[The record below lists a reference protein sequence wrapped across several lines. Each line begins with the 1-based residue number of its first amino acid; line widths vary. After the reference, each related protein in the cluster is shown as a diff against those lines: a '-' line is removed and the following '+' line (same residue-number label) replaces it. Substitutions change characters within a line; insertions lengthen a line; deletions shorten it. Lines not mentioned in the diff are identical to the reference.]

1 MIREW
6 IRMEHAVDTSD
17 FGLFDRRLSAAANV
31 LVIIAVLTIAMIYLQ
46 GVLQPFFIALAIY
59 FVLKP
64 GADKLSVSG
73 FPVIL
78 SYFTMLMM
86 ALLIVSSATLF
97 AYQQA
102 DELVG
107 NEEEMQKYNNLLDE
121 KWLNL
126 KSMSIIG
133 PVLVDAVG
141 SPDSDLGSDL
151 SELGLLSDNQQFSDV
166 LVGMMSSTGGALTTS
181 LTVMFFLLFIIFEAS
196 LLPGRIERAWPG
208 GANEKVQM
216 IRDQIESSVNTYI
229 IVKTGVGVGTAVIAG
244 IIMAF
249 FGIDLWFTW
258 ALITFLL
265 NYVPYIGSLIA
276 TVPPIILG
284 LILLDP
290 STLLLLMVL
299 LLTNQQMWGNVIE
312 TRWAGSALD
321 LSPVVL
327 LLVTAFSFWL
337 WGILG
342 MILAVPFAVIIKIVL
357 ENIEETRP
365 IAILL
370 SERAPTIDEA
380 WKNALKDGKISLYE
394 TKTLNELQTTL
405 GLSDK
410 QIILMSSKYS
420 AEHVLRY
427 GRVTTDQKDLILQG
441 AKESMTSAQYD
452 ELKESLSEGKI
463 NAESRGILDLFVE
476 LVEEE

>member
-1 MIREW
+1 
-6 IRMEHAVDTSD
+6 
-17 FGLFDRRLSAAANV
+17 
-31 LVIIAVLTIAMIYLQ
+31 
-46 GVLQPFFIALAIY
+46 
-59 FVLKP
+59 
-64 GADKLSVSG
+64 
-73 FPVIL
+73 
-78 SYFTMLMM
+78 
-86 ALLIVSSATLF
+86 
-97 AYQQA
+97 
-102 DELVG
+102 
-107 NEEEMQKYNNLLDE
+107 
-121 KWLNL
+121 
-126 KSMSIIG
+126 
-133 PVLVDAVG
+133 
-141 SPDSDLGSDL
+141 
-151 SELGLLSDNQQFSDV
+151 
-166 LVGMMSSTGGALTTS
+166 
-181 LTVMFFLLFIIFEAS
+181 
-196 LLPGRIERAWPG
+196 
-208 GANEKVQM
+208 
-216 IRDQIESSVNTYI
+216 
-229 IVKTGVGVGTAVIAG
+229 
-244 IIMAF
+244 MAF

-394 TKTLNELQTTL
+394 TKILNELQTTL

-441 AKESMTSAQYD
+441 AKESMTSAQCD

>member
-1 MIREW
+1 
-6 IRMEHAVDTSD
+6 MEHAVDTSD

-31 LVIIAVLTIAMIYLQ
+31 LVIITVLTIAMIYLQ

-64 GADKLSVSG
+64 GADKLSVNG

-78 SYFTMLMM
+78 SYFTMLML

-102 DELVG
+102 DELVSD
-107 NEEEMQKYNNLLDE
+107 DE
-121 KWLNL
+121 KMQQYNHRLDKKWS
-126 KSMSIIG
+126 KIKHMPIVG
-133 PVLVDAVG
+133 PVIVDAVG
-141 SPDSDLGSDL
+141 VSDSDLASDL
-151 SELGLLSDNQQFSDV
+151 SQMGLLSDDQQFSDV
-166 LVGMMSSTGGALTTS
+166 LVGMMSSTGSALTTS
-181 LTVMFFLLFIIFEAS
+181 LTVTFFLIFIIFEAS

-216 IRDQIESSVNTYI
+216 IKDQIETSVNTYI

-284 LILLDP
+284 LIILGP
-290 STLLLLMVL
+290 SSLILLMVL

-312 TRWAGSALD
+312 TRWAGRALD

-394 TKTLNELQTTL
+394 TKILNELQTTL

-410 QIILMSSKYS
+410 EVILMSSKYS

-427 GRVTTDQKDLILQG
+427 GRITKDQKDLILQG
-441 AKESMTSAQYD
+441 AKESMIPIQYT

-463 NAESRGILDLFVE
+463 NAESRKILDIFVE

>member
-1 MIREW
+1 
-6 IRMEHAVDTSD
+6 MEHNAVTTDLD
-17 FGLFDRRLSAAANV
+17 LFDKRLSAAANV
-31 LVIIAVLTIAMIYLQ
+31 LVIITVLTIAMIYLE
-46 GVLQPFFIALAIY
+46 GVLRPFFIALGIY

-64 GADKLSVSG
+64 GADKLSVNG
-73 FPVIL
+73 FPMIL
-78 SYFTMLMM
+78 SYFTMLMFTLM
-86 ALLIVSSATLF
+86 VVSSAAFF

-102 DELVG
+102 DDLVSD
-107 NEEEMQKYNNLLDE
+107 DE
-121 KWLNL
+121 KMQQYNHRLDKKWS
-126 KSMSIIG
+126 KIKQMPIVG
-133 PVLVDAVG
+133 PVIIDAVG
-141 SPDSDLGSDL
+141 GSESDLGSDL
-151 SELGLLSDNQQFSDV
+151 SQLGLLSDNQQLSDV
-166 LVGMMSSTGGALTTS
+166 LVGMMSSTGSILTTS
-181 LTVMFFLLFIIFEAS
+181 LTVTFFLIFIIFEAS

-216 IRDQIESSVNTYI
+216 IRDQIESSVNSYI
-229 IVKTGVGVGTAVIAG
+229 VVKTGVGVGTAVIAG

-258 ALITFLL
+258 ALLTFLL
-265 NYVPYIGSLIA
+265 NYVPYIGSLFA
-276 TVPPIILG
+276 TVPPIVLG
-284 LILLDP
+284 LILLNP
-290 STLLLLMVL
+290 SSLILLTVL
-299 LLTNQQMWGNVIE
+299 LLTNQQVWGNVIE
-312 TRWAGSALD
+312 TRWAGRALD

-394 TKTLNELQTTL
+394 TKTLKELQTTL

-410 QIILMSSKYS
+410 QVALKSSKFS
-420 AEHVLRY
+420 AEHVLQY
-427 GRVTTDQKDLILQG
+427 GRLSTDQRDLILQG
-441 AKESMTSAQYD
+441 AQETMNKSQYN
-452 ELKESLSEGKI
+452 ELNEMLSEGKI
-463 NAESRGILDLFVE
+463 NPQSRIMLEQLIE

>member
-1 MIREW
+1 
-6 IRMEHAVDTSD
+6 MEHSVDTLD
-17 FGLFDRRLSAAANV
+17 VGLFDRRLSAAANV
-31 LVIIAVLTIAMIYLQ
+31 LVIITVLTIAMIYLE
-46 GVLQPFFIALAIY
+46 GVLQPFFIALGIY

-73 FPVIL
+73 FPMIL
-78 SYFTMLMM
+78 SYFTMLMFT
-86 ALLIVSSATLF
+86 LLIVSSAAFF

-102 DELVG
+102 DDLVSDD
-107 NEEEMQKYNNLLDE
+107 EKMQNYNHLLDS
-121 KWLNL
+121 KWSNI
-126 KSMSIIG
+126 KQMPIVG
-133 PVLVDAVG
+133 PVIIDAVG
-141 SPDSDLGSDL
+141 GPESNLGSDL
-151 SELGLLSDNQQFSDV
+151 SQMGLLSDNQQLSDV
-166 LVGMMSSTGGALTTS
+166 LVGMMSSTGSALTTS
-181 LTVMFFLLFIIFEAS
+181 LTVTFFLIFIIFEAS
-196 LLPGRIERAWPG
+196 LLPDRIERAWPG

-229 IVKTGVGVGTAVIAG
+229 IVKTGVGIGTAVIAG
-244 IIMAF
+244 IIMAI

-284 LILLDP
+284 LILLEP
-290 STLLLLMVL
+290 TSLILLMIL

-312 TRWAGSALD
+312 TRWAGRALD

-342 MILAVPFAVIIKIVL
+342 MILAVPFAVITKIVL

-394 TKTLNELQTTL
+394 TKILKELQTTL

-410 QIILMSSKYS
+410 QVVLMSSKYS
-420 AEHVLRY
+420 AEHVLQY
-427 GRVTTDQKDLILQG
+427 GRITKDQKNLILQG
-441 AKESMTSAQYD
+441 AKESMTPTQYG
-452 ELKESLSEGKI
+452 ELKESLIEGKI
-463 NAESRGILDLFVE
+463 NAESRKILDLFVE

>member
-1 MIREW
+1 
-6 IRMEHAVDTSD
+6 MEHAVDTSD
-17 FGLFDRRLSAAANV
+17 FDLFDRRLSAAANV
-31 LVIIAVLTIAMIYLQ
+31 LIILTVLTIAMIYLQ

-78 SYFTMLMM
+78 SYFTMLML
-86 ALLIVSSATLF
+86 ALLIVSSAALF
-97 AYQQA
+97 AYHQA
-102 DELVG
+102 DDLIG
-107 NEEEMQKYNNLLDE
+107 DDAEMQKYNNLLDE

-126 KSMSIIG
+126 KGMPIIG
-133 PVLVDAVG
+133 PAIVDAVG
-141 SPDSDLGSDL
+141 GTDSDLGSDL
-151 SELGLLSDNQQFSDV
+151 SEMGLLSDNQQLSDV

-181 LTVMFFLLFIIFEAS
+181 LTVTFFLIFIIFEAS

-216 IRDQIESSVNTYI
+216 VRDQIESSVNTYI

-244 IIMAF
+244 TIMAI

-258 ALITFLL
+258 ALLTFLL

-284 LILLDP
+284 LILLEP
-290 STLLLLMVL
+290 TSLLLLTVL

-312 TRWAGSALD
+312 TRWAGRALD

-357 ENIEETRP
+357 ENIENTRP

-394 TKTLNELQTTL
+394 TKILKELQTTL

-410 QIILMSSKYS
+410 QVVLMSSKYS
-420 AEHVLRY
+420 AEHVLQY
-427 GRVTTDQKDLILQG
+427 GRITKDQKDLILQG
-441 AKESMTSAQYD
+441 AKDSMAPEQYD
-452 ELKESLSEGKI
+452 ELKESLSEGKVT
-463 NAESRGILDLFVE
+463 AESRKMLDIFVE

>member
-1 MIREW
+1 
-6 IRMEHAVDTSD
+6 MEHSADTLD
-17 FGLFDRRLSAAANV
+17 VGLFDRRLSAAANV
-31 LVIIAVLTIAMIYLQ
+31 LVIITVLTIAMIYLE
-46 GVLQPFFIALAIY
+46 GVLQPFFIALGIY

-64 GADKLSVSG
+64 GADKLSING
-73 FPVIL
+73 FPMIL
-78 SYFTMLMM
+78 SYFTMLMF
-86 ALLIVSSATLF
+86 ALLIVSSAAFF

-102 DELVG
+102 DDLVSDD
-107 NEEEMQKYNNLLDE
+107 EKMQNYNHLLDS
-121 KWLNL
+121 KWSNIKQMPIL
-126 KSMSIIG
+126 G
-133 PVLVDAVG
+133 PVIIDAVG
-141 SPDSDLGSDL
+141 GSDSLGSDL
-151 SELGLLSDNQQFSDV
+151 SQMGLLSDNQQLSDV
-166 LVGMMSSTGGALTTS
+166 LVGMMSSTGSILTTS
-181 LTVMFFLLFIIFEAS
+181 LTVTFFLIFIIFEAS
-196 LLPGRIERAWPG
+196 LLPDRIERAWPG

-216 IRDQIESSVNTYI
+216 MRDQIESGVNTYI
-229 IVKTGVGVGTAVIAG
+229 VVKTGVGIGTAVIAG
-244 IIMAF
+244 IIMAI

-258 ALITFLL
+258 ALLTFLL
-265 NYVPYIGSLIA
+265 NYVPYIGSLFA

-284 LILLDP
+284 LILLNP
-290 STLLLLMVL
+290 GSLILLIVL

-312 TRWAGSALD
+312 TRWAGRALD

-394 TKTLNELQTTL
+394 TKTLKELQIAL
-405 GLSDK
+405 GLTDK
-410 QIILMSSKYS
+410 QVVLKSSRFS
-420 AEHVLRY
+420 AEHVLQY
-427 GRVTTDQKDLILQG
+427 GKISKDQKKLILQG
-441 AKESMTSAQYD
+441 AKETMDSSQYN
-452 ELKESLSEGKI
+452 ELKESLIEGKT
-463 NAESRGILDLFVE
+463 NPHSQEILEQLIA

>member
-1 MIREW
+1 
-6 IRMEHAVDTSD
+6 MEHTVDTSD
-17 FGLFDRRLSAAANV
+17 LGLFNRRLSTAANA
-31 LVIIAVLTIAMIYLQ
+31 LIIITVLTVAMIYLQ

-64 GADKLSVSG
+64 GADKLSTNG
-73 FPVIL
+73 FPVTL
-78 SYFTMLMM
+78 SYFTMLML
-86 ALLIVSSATLF
+86 ALLIVSSAALF

-102 DELVG
+102 DELIGDDQQMEQYNHRLDKKWSHLKDMAIVG
-107 NEEEMQKYNNLLDE
+107 PM
-121 KWLNL
+121 
-126 KSMSIIG
+126 I
-133 PVLVDAVG
+133 VDVVG
-141 SPDSDLGSDL
+141 SSDSDLGSDL
-151 SELGLLSDNQQFSDV
+151 SQMGLLSDNQQLSDV

-181 LTVMFFLLFIIFEAS
+181 LTVTFFLIFIIFEAS

-229 IVKTGVGVGTAVIAG
+229 VVKTGVGVGTAVIAG
-244 IIMAF
+244 VIMAS

-258 ALITFLL
+258 ALLTFLL

-276 TVPPIILG
+276 TIPPIILG
-284 LILLDP
+284 LIILEPASLALLI
-290 STLLLLMVL
+290 VL
-299 LLTNQQMWGNVIE
+299 LLTNQQLWGNVIE

-380 WKNALKDGKISLYE
+380 WKNALKDGKITTYE
-394 TKTLNELQTTL
+394 AKILNDLQTTL

-410 QIILMSSKYS
+410 QVILMSSKYS
-420 AEHVLRY
+420 AQHVLQY
-427 GRVTTDQKDLILQG
+427 GRITTDQKDLILQG
-441 AKESMTSAQYD
+441 ANESMTPAQYS
-452 ELKESLSEGKI
+452 ELEDSLIEGKI
-463 NAESRGILDLFVE
+463 TDESRKILDLFVE

>member
-1 MIREW
+1 
-6 IRMEHAVDTSD
+6 MEHAIDTSD
-17 FGLFDRRLSAAANV
+17 FSLFDRRLSAAANV
-31 LVIIAVLTIAMIYLQ
+31 LIIITILTIAMIYLQ

-64 GADKLSVSG
+64 GADKLSVNG

-78 SYFTMLMM
+78 SYFTMLML
-86 ALLIVSSATLF
+86 ALLVVSSATLF
-97 AYQQA
+97 AYHQA
-102 DELVG
+102 DDLIG
-107 NEEEMQKYNNLLDE
+107 NDEEMQKYNNLLDE

-126 KSMSIIG
+126 KSMSILG
-133 PVLVDAVG
+133 PVIVDAVG
-141 SPDSDLGSDL
+141 SPDSDLASDL
-151 SELGLLSDNQQFSDV
+151 SELGLLSDNQQLSDV
-166 LVGMMSSTGGALTTS
+166 LVGMMASTGGALTTS

-216 IRDQIESSVNTYI
+216 VRDQIESSVNTYI

-284 LILLDP
+284 LILLGP
-290 STLLLLMVL
+290 TALILLVVL

-312 TRWAGSALD
+312 TRWAGRALD

-370 SERAPTIDEA
+370 S
-380 WKNALKDGKISLYE
+380 
-394 TKTLNELQTTL
+394 
-405 GLSDK
+405 
-410 QIILMSSKYS
+410 
-420 AEHVLRY
+420 
-427 GRVTTDQKDLILQG
+427 
-441 AKESMTSAQYD
+441 
-452 ELKESLSEGKI
+452 
-463 NAESRGILDLFVE
+463 
-476 LVEEE
+476 